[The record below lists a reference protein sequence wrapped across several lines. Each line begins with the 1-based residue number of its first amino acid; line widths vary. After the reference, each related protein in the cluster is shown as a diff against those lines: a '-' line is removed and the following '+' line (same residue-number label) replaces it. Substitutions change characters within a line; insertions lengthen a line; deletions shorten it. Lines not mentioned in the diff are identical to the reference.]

1 MSDKQV
7 AIEQLNEIHSTLVDK
22 EKFLPYNY
30 NILILWGVIS
40 AVLFLTFEK
49 VAGFGA
55 VYSVGYILG
64 FILLGTLVEYYFMK
78 IENSKYDLS
87 QLTKTQK
94 FIEAIYGFST
104 IFGGLMTYLLLQNDL
119 IQYAYITW
127 IFLLGTNKF
136 MIGFAINQK
145 QFQVAGVLS
154 ISISFILFLAS
165 LYGIDTKEVGKY
177 LAVIF
182 VSGGCVYLG
191 IVTKKEQKSV

>member
-7 AIEQLNEIHSTLVDK
+7 AIERLNEIHSTLVDK

-40 AVLFLTFEK
+40 AVLFLTFER
-49 VAGFGA
+49 VASFGV

-64 FILLGTLVEYYFMK
+64 FVLLGTLVEYYFMK

-87 QLTKTQK
+87 NLTKTQK
-94 FIEAIYGFST
+94 FIESIYGFST
-104 IFGGLMTYLLLQNDL
+104 VFGGFMTYLFLQNDL
-119 IQYAYITW
+119 VSYAYIIW
-127 IFLLGTNKF
+127 IFLLGLNKF

-145 QFQVAGVLS
+145 RFQRAGILS
-154 ISISFILFLAS
+154 ISISFILFLTS

-191 IVTKKEQKSV
+191 IVTKREQKSV